1 MNNQFSL
8 DVRQVVSH
16 MENIAFKLHHNVV
29 RSEHLL
35 LGLLSFENILSL
47 ELKRYKVTYDQI
59 YKKVKELLQVDNNQ
73 LLLHLEYNKELM
85 GIFDKAK
92 NISLKYKEK
101 NISILSLSL
110 AFINFDDGEHL
121 EFLKKYRIDFKE
133 LNNYLLS
140 LIKRDSDLLNIND
153 LHLMNREKDP
163 LIGREDE
170 LKQLIM
176 VLSRRNKP
184 NAILIG
190 EPGVGKTAIVEEL
203 ARLLN
208 ENKIPALK
216 NKTIYE
222 LDLASTVGGTKYRG
236 EFEEKIK
243 KILKKVIEDGNA
255 ILFIDEIHNI
265 VKAGG
270 AEGAID
276 AANILKP
283 YLSRNEIQ
291 IIGATTINEFQT
303 IFEKDAALKRRFQ
316 IINIKPNSTSE
327 TKEIL
332 KRNKEVYENFY
343 NIKIDDEMID
353 YIVDLADII
362 LPNYYFPDKAI
373 DILDNACT
381 LVDDKLTKTSINNA
395 VELFYKVKIKRNN
408 NCENVINNIKDS
420 LVVTDDVLTKIEKNL
435 KIVDHSFCDKNRPLR
450 SLMFVGPCGVGKNSI
465 ANIIG
470 KEYFSSEDIFY
481 LNMSSYQDAYG
492 LSRLL
497 SKTNDEDSSFVKF
510 IKNHP
515 SSLIVINEFE
525 KANNNVLDLF
535 FNIVDKGYFENA
547 KGEIISCKHAMFIFV
562 SNYGFDNQNIFINE
576 EVISLND
583 NYIIKKLANR
593 FKDEF
598 LSRLDDIV
606 VFNYLDHNT
615 RTVVA
620 KKYLKYLG
628 EDPDKHDVCNMLV
641 HSDNDY
647 NKSGARLIH
656 KDIKTAIINNLM
668 KN

>member
-1 MNNQFSL
+1 MNNQFSV

-16 MENIAFKLHHNVV
+16 MENVAFKLHHNIVK
-29 RSEHLL
+29 SEHLL

-47 ELKRYKVTYDQI
+47 ELKRYKVTYEQI
-59 YKKVKELLQVDNNQ
+59 YKKVKELSQVNNDQ
-73 LLLHLEYNKELM
+73 LLLHMEYDQELM
-85 GIFDKAK
+85 DIFNKAK

-101 NISILSLSL
+101 NMSILSLSL
-110 AFINFDDGEHL
+110 AFINFDNGEHL

-153 LHLMNREKDP
+153 LHLMNRDKDP
-163 LIGREDE
+163 LIGRENE
-170 LKQLIM
+170 LNQLIM

-203 ARLLN
+203 AKLLN
-208 ENKIPALK
+208 ENKIPSLK

-283 YLSRNEIQ
+283 YLSRNEVQ

-316 IINIKPNSTSE
+316 IINVKPSSLSE
-327 TKEIL
+327 TKNIL
-332 KRNKEVYENFY
+332 KRSKEVYENFY
-343 NIKIDDEMID
+343 DIKIHDEMID
-353 YIVDLADII
+353 YIVDLADAV
-362 LPNYYFPDKAI
+362 LPNHYFPDKAI

-381 LVDDKLTKTSINNA
+381 LAEDNLTNTCINNA
-395 VELFYKVKIKRNN
+395 IELFYKVKVKRNSKYI
-408 NCENVINNIKDS
+408 NVINNIKDN
-420 LVVTDDVLTKIEKNL
+420 LVVSDDVLMKIEKNL
-435 KIVDHSFCDKNRPLR
+435 RIVDHSLNDKNRPLL
-450 SLMFVGPCGVGKNSI
+450 SLMFVGPYGVGKTSI
-465 ANIIG
+465 ANMIG
-470 KEYFSSEDIFY
+470 KEYFSNEDIFY
-481 LNMSSYQDAYG
+481 LNMSSYQDVYG

-497 SKTNDEDSSFVKF
+497 TKTNDEDSSFVKF
-510 IKNHP
+510 IKHHP
-515 SSLIVINEFE
+515 SSLIVVSELE
-525 KANNNVLDLF
+525 KANNNILDLF
-535 FNIVDKGYFENA
+535 LNIIDKGFFESA
-547 KGEIISCKHAMFIFV
+547 KGEVISFKSAMIIFM
-562 SNYGFDNQNIFINE
+562 SNYGFDNQNLFINDE
-576 EVISLND
+576 ASSSND
-583 NYIIKKLANR
+583 NYVIKKLNNR

-598 LSRLDDIV
+598 LSRLDDVV

-647 NKSGARLIH
+647 NKSGVRLIH